1 MRDLNAVVDYFSDWQ
16 WATFQLLPQGLA
28 LQQFGNQIGCAFEC
42 AKAVNSKNVGMVQGR
57 GRLRLLLKSPQPVG
71 ILRDKRW
78 QNLDRN
84 FTFQNRVA
92 GAIDLTHSA
101 RTQQAEND
109 VAIKFRARDQW
120 HGKGDYSF
128 HNKDMTK
135 S

>member
-1 MRDLNAVVDYFSDWQ
+1 MRDLDAVVDHFSDWQ

-28 LQQFGNQIGCAFEC
+28 LQQFGDQIGCAFEC

-57 GRLRLLLKSPQPVG
+57 GRLRLLLKSTQPIR

-78 QNLDRN
+78 QDFDRD

-92 GAIDLTHSA
+92 RAIDLTHSA
-101 RTQQAEND
+101 RTQQAENFI
-109 VAIKFRARDQW
+109 AIKFRARDQR
-120 HGKGDYSF
+120 HGEGDYSL
-128 HNKDMTK
+128 HNKVMTK